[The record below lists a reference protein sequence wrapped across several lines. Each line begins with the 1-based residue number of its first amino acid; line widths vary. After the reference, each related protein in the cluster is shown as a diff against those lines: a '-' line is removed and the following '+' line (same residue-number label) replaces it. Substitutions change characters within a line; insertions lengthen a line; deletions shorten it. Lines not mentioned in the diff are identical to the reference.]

1 MSDDGTMARMPFLDK
16 FSEEHG
22 IDIVSVAQLIEY
34 RRRHERLI
42 TRGAEAHMPTQ
53 WGDFKA
59 VVYEDL
65 IANVEHIALI
75 KGDVRTDDPVLVRV
89 HSECLTGEVFGSMRC
104 DCGEQLH
111 HAMKMISDEG
121 RGVVL
126 YMRKHEGRGIGL
138 HNKLRAYE
146 LQDKGYDTVEANTR
160 LGFLPDQRDYG
171 IGAQILVDLGLK
183 RIRLLTNNPRKLV
196 GLEGYDL
203 TIVERVPI
211 VIPPNPENIHYLST
225 KAQKLGHFLDF
236 SSECDSDVS
245 NSEQRESEI

>member
-1 MSDDGTMARMPFLDK
+1 MSEDGTMGRMPYLEK
-16 FSEEHG
+16 FSAEHG
-22 IDIVSVAQLIEY
+22 INIVTVAQLIEY

-42 TRGAEAHMPTQ
+42 TRGAEANMPTK

-59 VVYEDL
+59 VVYEDQ
-65 IANVEHIALI
+65 IASVEHIALV
-75 KGDVRTDDPVLVRV
+75 KGDVNTDEPVLVRV
-89 HSECLTGEVFGSMRC
+89 HSECLTGEVFGSLRC
-104 DCGEQLH
+104 DCGDQLH
-111 HAMKMISDEG
+111 QAMKMISDEG

-146 LQDKGYDTVEANTR
+146 LQDKGFDTVEANTR

-183 RIRLLTNNPRKLV
+183 NIRLLTNNPRKLV
-196 GLEGYDL
+196 GLEGYAL

-211 VIPPNPENIHYLST
+211 VIQPNPENIHYLST
-225 KAQKLGHFLDF
+225 KAQKLGHYLDL
-236 SSECDSDVS
+236 SSECDCGACASEHVDSD
-245 NSEQRESEI
+245 N